1 MEIMWGPCEGRS
13 QKAWRNRVGRV
24 RRAFCDTKGRSP
36 MERVT
41 QIEPHHQLGKIGS
54 AICHAV
60 SDNADP
66 AHRGGTGVTVTNR
79 APPSRVARLGRR
91 PSPPLD

>member
-1 MEIMWGPCEGRS
+1 
-13 QKAWRNRVGRV
+13 
-24 RRAFCDTKGRSP
+24 

-60 SDNADP
+60 SRADP
-66 AHRGGTGVTVTNR
+66 AHRRRGVTGVTVTNR
-79 APPSRVARLGRR
+79 APPSRVARSGRR
-91 PSPPLD
+91 PAPPLD